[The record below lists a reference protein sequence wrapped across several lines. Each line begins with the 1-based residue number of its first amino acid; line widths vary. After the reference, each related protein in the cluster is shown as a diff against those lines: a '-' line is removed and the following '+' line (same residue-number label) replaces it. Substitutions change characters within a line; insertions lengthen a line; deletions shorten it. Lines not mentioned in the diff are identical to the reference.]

1 MQNDLKWSR
10 QIDKLTS
17 KLKSRVAGLQK
28 LRYVMD
34 RKTKKNIVQGVFNS
48 VLCYCI
54 PLFGGCNK
62 AELQQIQVQQNRA
75 AQCVLSLPPRTSRSI
90 LFEKLGWMTVQQLV
104 AYHTL
109 ITIYRIRMK
118 REPEHLASYLR
129 RDNVYGN
136 IIVKTSD
143 KDYYRNSFVYRGSS
157 IWNRVPKMIRKETK
171 IGAFK
176 NKLKSWVVENVP
188 RFNS

>member
-1 MQNDLKWSR
+1 MMNRS
-10 QIDKLTS
+10 
-17 KLKSRVAGLQK
+17 A
-28 LRYVMD
+28 
-34 RKTKKNIVQGVFNS
+34 KKNIVQGVFNS

-54 PLFGGCNK
+54 PLFGGCSKGEINQ
-62 AELQQIQVQQNRA
+62 LQIQQNRA
-75 AQCVLSLPPRTSRSI
+75 AQCVLGLPPRTSRSI

-118 REPEHLASYLR
+118 REPEHLASYLCKE
-129 RDNVYGN
+129 NIYGN
-136 IIVKTSD
+136 IIVKISD
-143 KDYYRNSFVYRGSS
+143 KDYYRNSFINRGSTL
-157 IWNRVPKMIRKETK
+157 WNKVPKILRKEAK

-176 NKLKSWVVENVP
+176 KKLKIWVMKTIP